1 VINDNNQRLKNAGR
15 CLAHRSES
23 SVTEKKPI
31 RTPSFYRFRLRPA
44 IIPESYFE
52 AKQKNEKTALW
63 LALPAVRSSQMRG
76 FLVYRFYM
84 LYDQLYE
91 TFEII

>member
-1 VINDNNQRLKNAGR
+1 MRL
-15 CLAHRSES
+15 
-23 SVTEKKPI
+23 
-31 RTPSFYRFRLRPA
+31 A

-76 FLVYRFYM
+76 FLVDRFYM
-84 LYDQLYE
+84 LYDQLHE